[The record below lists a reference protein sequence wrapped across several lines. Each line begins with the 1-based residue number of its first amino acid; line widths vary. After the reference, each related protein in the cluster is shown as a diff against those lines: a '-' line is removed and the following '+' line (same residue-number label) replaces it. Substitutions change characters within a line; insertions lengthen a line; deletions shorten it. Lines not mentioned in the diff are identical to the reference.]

1 MWRLRWPQGALRFVP
16 FSSVQFGLFG
26 MAFNFLQHCATD
38 FDALTVVET
47 GWEVSTSHYHYRR
60 RMQSSRAIESTPTW
74 STWSTMVNLPEKLGL
89 PTDASEP

>member
-47 GWEVSTSHYHYRR
+47 GWEVSQR
-60 RMQSSRAIESTPTW
+60 QQKESRPT
-74 STWSTMVNLPEKLGL
+74 LL
-89 PTDASEP
+89 A